1 MQNRHTNRK
10 PVPLLVMILLT
21 GLCVFSI
28 TTASADESIFDNVK
42 LFQNV
47 YLEQLRDGDVIMSGG
62 ERAGLYLSAKSQ
74 TGNARYVSQHNG
86 SAFRDSGVHMSWK
99 ISW

>member
-10 PVPLLVMILLT
+10 SAPLLVMILLT
-21 GLCVFSI
+21 SLCVFGI
-28 TTASADESIFDNVK
+28 TNASADESIFDNVK

-47 YLEQLRDGDVIMSGG
+47 YLQQLRDGDMIMSGS
-62 ERAGLYLSAKSQ
+62 ERAGLHLSAKSQ
-74 TGNARYVSQHNG
+74 TGNARYASQHNG